1 MGVLLVVE
9 HPGLGVD
16 HLPLVHG
23 AGGVFQ
29 HAALG
34 GNIALENSHRALF
47 RGLFHRED
55 HLIPLQAIVVEIA
68 QIALEPVVLVKI
80 LQILTQSLAG
90 DGHHI
95 QIQHIPQHPLNHG
108 HAARKPER
116 LRQLRAGGVDIAQM
130 GHLMVDLVEELDRQV
145 IAQLP
150 GDGGQVD
157 GGVGGAA
164 DGAVHN
170 DGVAEGRGGH
180 DLGDRDVLL
189 HQLHDLPTGIPGI
202 LEDVPH
208 GGGDQRGTR

>member
-1 MGVLLVVE
+1 MIE
-9 HPGLGVD
+9 HPCLGVD
-16 HLPLVHG
+16 HLTLVHG
-23 AGGVFQ
+23 AGGILQ
-29 HAALG
+29 HAALRG
-34 GNIALENSHRALF
+34 DIALQNGYGALLGCLFYGEN
-47 RGLFHRED
+47 
-55 HLIPLQAIVVEIA
+55 HLIALQTVVVEIA

-189 HQLHDLPTGIPGI
+189 HQFHDLPTGIPGI